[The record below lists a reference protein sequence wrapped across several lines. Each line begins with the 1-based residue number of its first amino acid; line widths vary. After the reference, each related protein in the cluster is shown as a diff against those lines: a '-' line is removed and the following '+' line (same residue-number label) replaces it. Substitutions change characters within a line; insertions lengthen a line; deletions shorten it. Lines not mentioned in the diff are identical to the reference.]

1 MTSDKI
7 ICLEA
12 GGREELLYF
21 IFFSPGVHRAAR
33 KAAPFPLWCTQL
45 AWHSEE
51 EGTDP
56 SEKERNPARCLQLL
70 CNDTHYRAS
79 LNKHPGNGL
88 QSTTVLHV
96 GPRRGRRSCPWF
108 CWTPPPY
115 VSTFGGGSAG
125 SSEETNIGFLF
136 HKTPPT
142 HTHTPHTQSF
152 GGRGCPQPLSL
163 SPAFLFIVF
172 FSEPRASSA
181 RLNPAGLL
189 AERRRD
195 AENELFSS

>member
-33 KAAPFPLWCTQL
+33 KAAPFPLWCTQP

-136 HKTPPT
+136 HKTPPHT
-142 HTHTPHTQSF
+142 HTHTHTHPTHSPS
-152 GGRGCPQPLSL
+152 GAVDARSPYLSL
-163 SPAFLFIVF
+163 QPFYLLFFFRSP
-172 FSEPRASSA
+172 
-181 RLNPAGLL
+181 
-189 AERRRD
+189 ERVQ
-195 AENELFSS
+195 LG